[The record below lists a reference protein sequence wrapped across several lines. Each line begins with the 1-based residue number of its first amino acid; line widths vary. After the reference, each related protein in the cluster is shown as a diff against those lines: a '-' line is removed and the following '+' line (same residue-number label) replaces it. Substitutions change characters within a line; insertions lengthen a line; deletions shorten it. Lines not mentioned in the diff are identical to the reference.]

1 MISSCCTCA
10 FRLLLGSCVGHN
22 LVCKGA
28 AFSNEAKASAVMTST
43 ISNWQLTRQNPRKL
57 TRKPRASCAQARE
70 APARHLA
77 MLSRMSLAARFKQ
90 WIGSRNM
97 HFPSFRLCPSCVAE
111 PAVLSV
117 GSTVCCWPRISG
129 TDLSGKS
136 LCGLLCERRTHCLEK
151 LARNPHENFANRG
164 QRKRVSAP
172 LCARKSAQVRPK
184 GPIPGKGI

>member
-1 MISSCCTCA
+1 MLPSFMKGGDI
-10 FRLLLGSCVGHN
+10 LLLYLC
-22 LVCKGA
+22 
-28 AFSNEAKASAVMTST
+28 FSNVAWVMCRSQACLQKVRRFLHSHAKRSQSFCGHHFNNQQLAADTTKSA
-43 ISNWQLTRQNPRKL
+43 QAA
-57 TRKPRASCAQARE
+57 RKPRASCAQARE

-97 HFPSFRLCPSCVAE
+97 HFSSFRLCPSCVAE

-117 GSTVCCWPRISG
+117 GSRVCCWPRITG
-129 TDLSGKS
+129 THLSGKS

-164 QRKRVSAP
+164 QRKRVS
-172 LCARKSAQVRPK
+172 
-184 GPIPGKGI
+184 GE

>member
-1 MISSCCTCA
+1 M
-10 FRLLLGSCVGHN
+10 LLGSCVGHK
-22 LVCKGA
+22 LVCKRYGVF
-28 AFSNEAKASAVMTST
+28 FSHTPNEAKASAVMTST
-43 ISNWQLTRQNPRKL
+43 ISNWQLTRQNP
-57 TRKPRASCAQARE
+57 RKPRASCAQARE

-90 WIGSRNM
+90 WLGSRNM
-97 HFPSFRLCPSCVAE
+97 HFPCFRLCPSCVAE

-117 GSTVCCWPRISG
+117 GSRVCCWPGITG
-129 TDLSGKS
+129 THLSGKS

-172 LCARKSAQVRPK
+172 LCARKSAQVPRK
-184 GPIPGKGI
+184 CGPRAQSRAKEYRTTPIY